1 MVIDYTAVNIT
12 GITPEESERLKILL
26 TTRVGTVVLD
36 REFGINMDFI
46 DKPYPLSTQLYTI
59 EVIQKI
65 QKYEGENG
73 LKVKTVTFD
82 TDKNDIT
89 KLLPLITIEK
99 V

>member
-1 MVIDYTAVNIT
+1 MSINYKNVEILGVN
-12 GITPEESERLKILL
+12 GEEVERLKILL

-82 TDKNDIT
+82 TDKDDIT